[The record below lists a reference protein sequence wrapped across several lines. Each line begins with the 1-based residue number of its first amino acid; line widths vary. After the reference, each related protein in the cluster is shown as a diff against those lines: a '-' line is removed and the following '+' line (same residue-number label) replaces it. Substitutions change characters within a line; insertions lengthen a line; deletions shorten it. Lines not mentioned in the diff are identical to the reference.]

1 MISRD
6 DKEIT
11 VVTND
16 LDDLDI
22 IDINPDTWLFLPIEC
37 AQPFYCVGFIAK
49 LSAMLSAAGIDI
61 LVLSAF
67 SRDWVF
73 VKVEDGERAAEVL
86 RKAGLKE
93 KRA

>member
-16 LDDLDI
+16 LEDVDVI
-22 IDINPDTWLFLPIEC
+22 AINPDRWVLVSIDC
-37 AQPFYCVGFIAK
+37 SQPFYCVGFIAK
-49 LSAMLSAAGIDI
+49 LSTMLSGAGLDI
-61 LVLSAF
+61 LVLSTF

-73 VKVEDGERAAEVL
+73 VKEEDGERAAEVL
-86 RKAGLKE
+86 RKAGFAE
-93 KRA
+93 RA